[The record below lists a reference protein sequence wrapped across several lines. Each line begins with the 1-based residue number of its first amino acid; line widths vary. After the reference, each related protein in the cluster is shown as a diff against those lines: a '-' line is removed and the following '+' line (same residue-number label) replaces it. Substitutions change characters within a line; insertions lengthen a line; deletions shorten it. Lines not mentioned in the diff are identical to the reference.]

1 MAKIGRN
8 QPCPC
13 GSGRKYKV
21 CHLRHD
27 EEAAAQRR
35 AAVAATAAAASPPAP
50 LDDDLL
56 IDEDGDELSELSNH
70 AVDLIHEGR
79 LDEAEAESRE
89 LICRFP
95 GAPDGLA
102 RLGHVFEKR
111 GDHKKAAECYRQAA
125 AIARRHSGAE
135 EHAEDLEELAER
147 FDPRRPSEATP
158 PASAKGPA
166 RTPRPRS

>member
-13 GSGRKYKV
+13 GSGRKYKA
-21 CHLRHD
+21 CHLRLD

-35 AAVAATAAAASPPAP
+35 AAVAATAAAPPPSTP
-50 LDDDLL
+50 LDDNLL
-56 IDEDGDELSELSNH
+56 IDEDGDELCEFSNQ
-70 AVDLIHEGR
+70 ALDLIHEGR

-89 LICRFP
+89 LMRRFP

-111 GDHKKAAECYRQAA
+111 GDHKQAADCYRQAA

-135 EHAEDLEELAER
+135 EHAQDLDELAER
-147 FDPRRPSEATP
+147 AERLDSARSSDNALRPA
-158 PASAKGPA
+158 
-166 RTPRPRS
+166 

>member
-13 GSGRKYKV
+13 GSGRKYKA
-21 CHLRHD
+21 CHLRLD
-27 EEAAAQRR
+27 EEAAADRR
-35 AAVAATAAAASPPAP
+35 AAAATAAAAAAPPP

-56 IDEDGDELSELSNH
+56 IDEDGDELCELSNH
-70 AVDLIHEGR
+70 AVDLIHDGR
-79 LDEAEAESRE
+79 LDEAEAECRE
-89 LICRFP
+89 LMRRFP

-111 GDHKKAAECYRQAA
+111 GDHKQAADCYRQAA

-147 FDPRRPSEATP
+147 FDPRRPSDVPATSASEKP
-158 PASAKGPA
+158 PVRTA
-166 RTPRPRS
+166 RRRG